1 MRKAKGNLIQLGG
14 NTLFFLLILVIMLD
28 PTNSVLHLKN
38 VVFILLVGYN
48 IVFFRPDFT
57 YLPHILL
64 IFGTLFLGYV
74 LAEMQ
79 MNAVDMEV
87 FGGVVKGF
95 SPLLLLLWIKHYN
108 VLRLSFVPVLVAC
121 LLVDVLFIL
130 ATTNEA
136 IQLAL
141 YTFVWAHDDMIM
153 MSSRTILGF
162 NIFGMYYKS
171 MLCATFVLLCLYQRI
186 LQGSKRKLLYIIAAV
201 IVTFAFLISG
211 TRSPMLLPFAL
222 FGAIAFLKI
231 STLRKSKYLYYP
243 IIVLGILLFIGFV
256 LLLATEKG
264 EVSNQIKTAHLRSY
278 MELFETHPLYLLLG
292 QGPGTAFYSEG
303 FHSMTYTTEWTY
315 MELLRNYG
323 IFSLLIFAV
332 MVYPF
337 TQLYKLRRDRR
348 VAAMMFAYIFYLLIA
363 GTNPLLISSTGML
376 VLLTIY
382 SYTQRIT
389 TTGLLPVSTGLSP
402 VKTRSNPVL
411 TK

>member
-1 MRKAKGNLIQLGG
+1 
-14 NTLFFLLILVIMLD
+14 
-28 PTNSVLHLKN
+28 
-38 VVFILLVGYN
+38 
-48 IVFFRPDFT
+48 
-57 YLPHILL
+57 
-64 IFGTLFLGYV
+64 
-74 LAEMQ
+74 
-79 MNAVDMEV
+79 
-87 FGGVVKGF
+87 
-95 SPLLLLLWIKHYN
+95 
-108 VLRLSFVPVLVAC
+108 
-121 LLVDVLFIL
+121 
-130 ATTNEA
+130 
-136 IQLAL
+136 
-141 YTFVWAHDDMIM
+141 
-153 MSSRTILGF
+153 
-162 NIFGMYYKS
+162 
-171 MLCATFVLLCLYQRI
+171 
-186 LQGSKRKLLYIIAAV
+186 
-201 IVTFAFLISG
+201 
-211 TRSPMLLPFAL
+211 
-222 FGAIAFLKI
+222 
-231 STLRKSKYLYYP
+231 
-243 IIVLGILLFIGFV
+243 
-256 LLLATEKG
+256 
-264 EVSNQIKTAHLRSY
+264 

-332 MVYPF
+332 MVYPL